1 MIKIRVLEGALFQQ
15 DTHCCSLPSEPLQ
28 CEGPQK
34 TDYASI
40 QTIIKILFISG
51 LISGPIL
58 RLSNTQ
64 MFKHPVGYILQSNT
78 Q

>member
-40 QTIIKILFISG
+40 QTIIKILFILG

-58 RLSNTQ
+58 SNEST
-64 MFKHPVGYILQSNT
+64 FKHFSWIILQSNT